1 MGQNIHKLLRDNFFM
16 KYTIGEYS
24 REIIDNL
31 IFCLREENEEQEG
44 SKDTAERSEKLAQ
57 KENRM
62 TAKENDDQRKRDM
75 DEIMGIYFDE
85 VKMDYN
91 TFRLLIDRIGEPV
104 YRESLR
110 KMLDLSPFA
119 KEDKAIKRQIEELE
133 AAQRE
138 LQEKISK
145 LKETKGEDEN

>member
-1 MGQNIHKLLRDNFFM
+1 M
-16 KYTIGEYS
+16 KAF
-24 REIIDNL
+24 
-31 IFCLREENEEQEG
+31 IFDLDGVIVFTDKFHYQAWKKMADG
-44 SKDTAERSEKLAQ
+44 
-57 KENRM
+57 
-62 TAKENDDQRKRDM
+62 
-75 DEIMGIYFDE
+75 MGIYFDE

-145 LKETKGEDEN
+145 LKETEGED